1 MNPVGVEIFKNKGDH
16 MTNFISLAIAMFNLN
31 KNVPQ
36 QGKQVIKEGL
46 DVIKAISNAMKD
58 KKITQKE
65 KTVIVA
71 EIQQFSKVAIKMVDS
86 IVIPE

>member
-1 MNPVGVEIFKNKGDH
+1 MK
-16 MTNFISLAIAMFNLN
+16 NFISIAIAMFNLN

-46 DVIKAISNAMKD
+46 DVVKAISLALKD
-58 KKITQKE
+58 KKLTQKE
-65 KTVIVA
+65 KTIIVA
-71 EIQQFSKVAIKMVDS
+71 EIQQFSKVAIKLVDS

>member
-1 MNPVGVEIFKNKGDH
+1 MK
-16 MTNFISLAIAMFNLN
+16 NFISLAIAMFNLN
-31 KNVPQ
+31 RGVSQ
-36 QGKQVIKEGL
+36 QGKQVVKEGL
-46 DVIKAISNAMKD
+46 DVIKAISLALKD
-58 KKITQKE
+58 KKITKKE

>member
-1 MNPVGVEIFKNKGDH
+1 
-16 MTNFISLAIAMFNLN
+16 MFNLN
-31 KNVPQ
+31 RGVSQ
-36 QGKQVIKEGL
+36 QGKQVVKEGL
-46 DVIKAISNAMKD
+46 DVIKAISLALKD
-58 KKITQKE
+58 KKITKKE

>member
-1 MNPVGVEIFKNKGDH
+1 MRE
-16 MTNFISLAIAMFNLN
+16 SLQLLTLN

-46 DVIKAISNAMKD
+46 DVIKAISLALKD

-65 KTVIVA
+65 KTIIVA
-71 EIQQFSKVAIKMVDS
+71 EIQQFSKVAIKLVDS